1 MSKPN
6 SDKFVGCLLGCAI
19 GDAIGCVIESRSRKN
34 AAHFVE
40 EIVSTK
46 NWAGI
51 TDLTY
56 ARDGSWVFGQYT
68 DDTQLSRELAR
79 SIVENGGFDPESF
92 SGRIANIFTTGAIVG
107 GGAAT
112 AEAARL
118 LHLGAHWEESG
129 TPPPRAGNGGAMRA
143 GPIGLL
149 HWNNSDALMRD
160 AWNQAKIT
168 HAAEMSCAT
177 SVAVAM
183 AVAMS
188 LNASR
193 ETSHP
198 GERGWWDWL
207 ARFVETSGSLDFA
220 EDIRLLSLKHFK
232 KEEKGS
238 EILKW
243 ILDEDHRMQ
252 EAITKSGPRWDGI
265 SPWSRTSTL
274 WALYAFMR
282 SPKDFW
288 KTLHTALLSGGDTD
302 TIAAMACA
310 LSGAYNGIDQF
321 KDETDLLAAIHD
333 NGKWNA
339 VDLTGLAV
347 ELHELATS
355 EHPDNKEAPVLP
367 INSESAV
374 TKIASPER
382 N

>member
-1 MSKPN
+1 MPKPN
-6 SDKFVGCLLGCAI
+6 SEQFVGALLGCAI
-19 GDAIGCVIESRSRKN
+19 GDAVGCVIEARSRKN

-51 TDLTY
+51 TDLPY
-56 ARDGSWVFGQYT
+56 ARDGNWKFGQYT
-68 DDTQLSRELAR
+68 DDTQLSRELAQ

-92 SGRIANIFTTGAIVG
+92 SGRIANIFMAGDIVG
-107 GGAAT
+107 GGRAT
-112 AEAARL
+112 AEAAKA
-118 LHLGAHWEESG
+118 LHLGAHWEDSG
-129 TPPPRAGNGGAMRA
+129 TPPPRAGNGGCMRA

-149 HWNNSDALMRD
+149 HWNDADALMRD

-168 HAAEMSCAT
+168 HAAEMSCAS
-177 SVAVAM
+177 SVAIAM
-183 AVAMS
+183 GVAMS

-207 ARFVETSGSLDFA
+207 AHFVEKSGSLDFA

-243 ILDEDHRMQ
+243 LLEEDHAMQ
-252 EAITKSGPRWDGI
+252 AAITKSGPQWDGI
-265 SPWSRTSTL
+265 SPWSRTSCL

-288 KTLHTALLSGGDTD
+288 KTLHTSLLAGGDTD
-302 TIAAMACA
+302 TIAAMACT
-310 LSGAYNGIDQF
+310 LSGAYNGTDQF
-321 KDETDLLAAIHD
+321 KEEEDLLGALHD
-333 NGKWNA
+333 NGSWGTSDLQTLA
-339 VDLTGLAV
+339 VD
-347 ELHELATS
+347 LHELATS
-355 EHPDNKEAPVLP
+355 EHPDDDVAPVLP
-367 INSESAV
+367 INADSAV
-374 TKIASPER
+374 TKLDS
-382 N
+382 